1 MNAEIANGRP
11 AIMAIIGMFLQVGL
25 TGSAYGDWALYKDS
39 PLRAC
44 ENEAG
49 VQAPVGF
56 RDLPGLSAS
65 GSTFVYKRR
74 REVELKHG

>member
-1 MNAEIANGRP
+1 
-11 AIMAIIGMFLQVGL
+11 MAFIGMFLQVGL
-25 TGSAYGDWALYKDS
+25 TDSACGDWALYTDS
-39 PLRAC
+39 PLRAG

-56 RDLPGLSAS
+56 RDPPGLSAS